1 MREIWADSRSCNSS
15 LKMEGKR
22 SSLPEPAGA
31 RRNMLEMTSSS
42 EILGAVISA
51 TPCPALA
58 FLVRSHIMERD
69 EEEDPRRTAELENEN
84 ADELVAA
91 SMRRAIMDL
100 MANIFSGGK

>member
-1 MREIWADSRSCNSS
+1 
-15 LKMEGKR
+15 
-22 SSLPEPAGA
+22 
-31 RRNMLEMTSSS
+31 
-42 EILGAVISA
+42 
-51 TPCPALA
+51 
-58 FLVRSHIMERD
+58 MERD